1 MAAPAPRPVHTAG
14 RRCERETSGMAISNC
29 RSRSGTKTRA
39 VDRITEP
46 LSSKNKMADRRVL
59 EIMPSGAELEVRI
72 HSAPAASHTNSIIG
86 ADIDCLGSGR
96 IGQVIVSKCGKDQES
111 SLWPSGTPSKAP
123 AAATL
128 TFDPIT
134 AFRPPIARPEP
145 VKRIYL
151 RTGGDG
157 GGRSRRV
164 SGNTR
169 RLSRERQKSGLL
181 TPDCHALRSHRRSLL
196 PEGRRAST
204 SSWAIR
210 SLNKSG

>member
-111 SLWPSGTPSKAP
+111 SFWPSGTPSKAP

-151 RTGGDG
+151 RTGGEG
-157 GGRSRRV
+157 GKKPPG
-164 SGNTR
+164 
-169 RLSRERQKSGLL
+169 ERQYAQTFEGTAEERLAYAGLPRF
-181 TPDCHALRSHRRSLL
+181 TV
-196 PEGRRAST
+196 AST
-204 SSWAIR
+204 
-210 SLNKSG
+210 KPPT

>member
-1 MAAPAPRPVHTAG
+1 
-14 RRCERETSGMAISNC
+14 
-29 RSRSGTKTRA
+29 
-39 VDRITEP
+39 
-46 LSSKNKMADRRVL
+46 MADRRVL

-151 RTGGDG
+151 RTGGEG
-157 GGRSRRV
+157 GKKPPGERQYAQTFEGTAEERLAYAGLPRFTVAASTKPP
-164 SGNTR
+164 TR
-169 RLSRERQKSGLL
+169 RPTRLHVVLGDPLL
-181 TPDCHALRSHRRSLL
+181 
-196 PEGRRAST
+196 E
-204 SSWAIR
+204 
-210 SLNKSG
+210 

>member
-1 MAAPAPRPVHTAG
+1 MR
-14 RRCERETSGMAISNC
+14 ERHAWEMGP
-29 RSRSGTKTRA
+29 K
-39 VDRITEP
+39 
-46 LSSKNKMADRRVL
+46 
-59 EIMPSGAELEVRI
+59 VRI
-72 HSAPAASHTNSIIG
+72 PFAPAASHTNSIIG

-157 GGRSRRV
+157 GGKKPPGERQYAQTFEGTAEERLAYAGLPRFTVAASTKPP
-164 SGNTR
+164 TR
-169 RLSRERQKSGLL
+169 RPTRLHVVLGDPLL
-181 TPDCHALRSHRRSLL
+181 
-196 PEGRRAST
+196 E
-204 SSWAIR
+204 
-210 SLNKSG
+210 

>member
-1 MAAPAPRPVHTAG
+1 VHTAG

-157 GGRSRRV
+157 GGKKPPGERQYAQTFEGTAEERLAYAGLPRFTVAASTKPP
-164 SGNTR
+164 TR
-169 RLSRERQKSGLL
+169 RPTRLHVVLGDPLL
-181 TPDCHALRSHRRSLL
+181 
-196 PEGRRAST
+196 E
-204 SSWAIR
+204 
-210 SLNKSG
+210 